1 MCDAISTRGSIKLA
15 WLTLLF
21 GLAQLDAGA
30 FARAAEPSPWAPR
43 GISSPQFESHAAFD
57 PRNGDL
63 YFVRSS
69 PKFEG
74 WRIFV
79 SRCGERGWSDPEPP
93 VFAGD
98 GVEADPWFTSDG
110 RSLYFI
116 STRSTDGVKRKDL
129 DIWRVDRADD
139 GRWGTPVRM
148 PEPVNSAEQEW
159 FPRLAADGWL
169 YFGSNRPGGLGKTD
183 IWRARMDAQRLWTI
197 RNLGPTINTAGN
209 EYEPLI
215 SPDGSWMI
223 VMADGGLHEARRN
236 AAEWDAR
243 VKLPAQINVNGS
255 EIGAAFSPSG
265 RSLLFSRDTEGPLS
279 GEFFIWRIGG
289 EEAWPPAC
297 PVTDSELHP

>member
-1 MCDAISTRGSIKLA
+1 MNFAQLLLLA
-15 WLTLLF
+15 
-21 GLAQLDAGA
+21 GLAQLDSSALA
-30 FARAAEPSPWAPR
+30 QVAQVTPWAPP
-43 GISSPQFESHAAFD
+43 GISSAQFESHAAFD
-57 PRNGDL
+57 PVNGDF

-79 SRCGERGWSDPEPP
+79 SRCGADGWSEPHSPE
-93 VFAGD
+93 FAGD

-110 RSLYFI
+110 RGLYFI
-116 STRSTDGVKRKDL
+116 STRSTDGVKRNDL

-139 GRWGTPVRM
+139 GRWGTPVRL
-148 PEPVNSAEQEW
+148 PEPVNSAGQEW

-169 YFGSNRPGGLGKTD
+169 YFGSSRPGGLGKTD
-183 IWRARMDAQRLWTI
+183 IWRARLDAQRRWTI
-197 RNLGPTINTAGN
+197 HNLGPAINTAGD

-223 VMADGGLHEARRN
+223 VMADGGLYETRRN
-236 AAEWDAR
+236 AGKWDAR
-243 VKLPAQINVNGS
+243 VKLPAPISVNGS

-297 PVTDSELHP
+297 PVTDGELHP

>member
-1 MCDAISTRGSIKLA
+1 MKFAQ
-15 WLTLLF
+15 LLLLSS
-21 GLAQLDAGA
+21 LAQLDSSAPA
-30 FARAAEPSPWAPR
+30 QAAQVTPWAPP
-43 GISSPQFESHAAFD
+43 GISSAQFESHAAFD
-57 PRNGDL
+57 PGNGDL

-79 SRCGERGWSDPEPP
+79 SRCGAGGWSDPLPP

-148 PEPVNSAEQEW
+148 PEPVNSAGQEW

-183 IWRARMDAQRLWTI
+183 IWRARMDAPRLWTI
-197 RNLGPTINTAGN
+197 RNLGPAINAAGD

-215 SPDGSWMI
+215 SPDDSWMI